1 MVASVSALSSAG
13 QAASYYEADDYYAE
27 GGLAPSEWFGE
38 AAKALGLK
46 GEVDRDQFAALLE
59 GQIGGEQLGRTSANA
74 GSDGKAEHRPGWD
87 ITLSAPKSVSIM
99 AEVAGDKRLIAA
111 HGAAVKVALAHVE
124 NHMAATRIRDGGEIR
139 REATGNLA
147 IATFRHATSRAQDPQ
162 LHTHAVVINA
172 TQDKD
177 GKWRSLE
184 PRAFYQ
190 LQKEIGAIYRQ
201 ELAHGVAELGYRIA
215 PGKDAMFEIAG
226 VPDKVI
232 EVFSQRTAAIDARLA
247 ERGTSREDAS
257 AAEKQIA
264 ALDTREAK
272 THADI
277 RELRADWRAT
287 ADASGF
293 DTGALDRLVAQAT
306 RQAKESDTT
315 ASPEMLARQAVAFA
329 AAKLSEREA
338 VVSAITLAREAG
350 DFAFGKVG
358 HAQISAAIV
367 AAEQRGEL
375 VSRTFLDRRGAEF
388 AGFTTPQA
396 IATDRTMLRLEVAGR
411 GMAAPLV
418 SPVTAARMVE
428 RAARQSARS
437 GYAWT
442 DDQKRATADLL
453 TSRDRIAAVQGYA
466 GTAKTTTVLATYARE
481 AERAG
486 MAVTALAPTASAA
499 TVLGEA
505 LGLRGDTVARH
516 LLTPEGRMSC
526 KDAVWIVDE
535 ASMLSA
541 HDMAKLMTSAD
552 KAGARLVLVGD
563 IKQLGSVGAG
573 AAFAQLQA
581 AGMTTTRLAEVVRQ
595 TNSETREAVMAS
607 IEGHAGKALA
617 ALDRG
622 GGKVIEASTAH
633 DRFGAMARHYLSMS
647 PAERARTLVIEP
659 SREGRDTLTGM
670 IREQLAARGELSA
683 NRLQF
688 AALEAKDL
696 TRAEAREA
704 ASYAIGDVV
713 RFNRDY
719 AAKDV
724 RRGETLTVSSIDPER
739 GRIALESRDGRSI
752 DWHPRQ
758 WGAGR
763 AEVFEV
769 KPMELRTGDRVQFTR
784 NDREAGRINGLGGTV
799 TGVDPATGQATL
811 KLANG
816 REQRLDLSDPRD
828 AHLRHAYVRTAHAAQ
843 GQTAERVLIHAD
855 SRSTNLVD
863 QKMLYVALSRAKG
876 EAVVV
881 TDDRDRLVRAITE
894 RAGEKQTATAASS
907 LDAGKSK
914 AMGAGIA

>member
-38 AAKALGLK
+38 AASALGLE
-46 GEVDRDQFAALLE
+46 GEVDREQFAALLE
-59 GQIGGEQLGRTSANA
+59 GRVDGEQLGTTRE
-74 GSDGKAEHRPGWD
+74 GKVEHRPGWD

-124 NHMAATRIRDGGEIR
+124 NHMAATRVREGGEVQR
-139 REATGNLA
+139 QATGNLA

-201 ELAHGVAELGYRIA
+201 ELAHGVADLGYRIE

-226 VPDKVI
+226 VPGKVI
-232 EVFSQRTAAIDARLA
+232 EALSQRTAAIDARLA
-247 ERGTSREDAS
+247 ERGTSREEAS

-272 THADI
+272 SHADI
-277 RELRADWRAT
+277 RELRSDWRAT
-287 ADASGF
+287 ADATGF
-293 DTGALDRLVAQAT
+293 DSEARDRLVASAAARAAQIEVGAG
-306 RQAKESDTT
+306 
-315 ASPEMLARQAVAFA
+315 PELLAARAVAFA

-338 VVSAITLAREAG
+338 VFSASTLAREAG

-358 HAQISAAIV
+358 HAEISAAI
-367 AAEQRGEL
+367 AIAGERGEL
-375 VSRTFLDRRGAEF
+375 VPRIFLDRRGAEF

-396 IATDRTMLRLEVAGR
+396 IATERTMLQIEMAGR
-411 GMAAPLV
+411 GIAEPLA
-418 SPVTAARMVE
+418 SPVAAARTVE
-428 RAARQSARS
+428 RAARQSGRS
-437 GYAWT
+437 SYVWT
-442 DDQKRATADLL
+442 ADQKRATADLL
-453 TSRDRIAAVQGYA
+453 ISRDRVVAVQGYA

-486 MAVTALAPTASAA
+486 LSVTALAPTASAA
-499 TVLGEA
+499 TVLGDA

-516 LLTPEGRMSC
+516 LLTPEGRMNG
-526 KDAVWIVDE
+526 KGAVWIVDE

-541 HDMAKLMTSAD
+541 HDMAKLMASAD

-563 IKQLGSVGAG
+563 VKQLGSVGAG

-595 TNSETREAVMAS
+595 TNADTREAVMAS

-622 GGKVIEASTAH
+622 GGKVLEAATAH
-633 DRFGAMARHYLSMS
+633 DRFEAMTRHYLSLS
-647 PAERARTLVIEP
+647 SAERTKTLVIEP
-659 SREGRDTLTGM
+659 SRDGRDTLTGM
-670 IREQLAARGELSA
+670 IRDQLASRGELSA
-683 NRLQF
+683 KKLQF
-688 AALEAKDL
+688 AALEAKGI

-704 ASYAIGDVV
+704 ASYAIGDVI
-713 RFNRDY
+713 RFSRDY
-719 AAKDV
+719 TAKAV
-724 RRGETLTVSSIDPER
+724 RRGEALSIVGTDPER
-739 GRIALESRDGRSI
+739 GRIALASRDGRSI
-752 DWHPRQ
+752 VWHPRQ
-758 WGAGR
+758 WGAVK
-763 AEVFEV
+763 AEVFEA
-769 KPMELRTGDRVQFTR
+769 KLMELRTGDRVQFTR
-784 NDREAGRINGLGGTV
+784 NDRDAGRINGLGGTV
-799 TGVDPATGQATL
+799 TNIDPATSQATL
-811 KLANG
+811 MLANG

-828 AHLRHAYVRTAHAAQ
+828 THLRHAYVQTAHAAQ
-843 GQTAERVLIHAD
+843 GETAERVLIHAD

-876 EAVVV
+876 EAVIV
-881 TDDRDRLVRAITE
+881 TDDRERLVRAITE
-894 RAGEKQTATAASS
+894 RAGEKQTAMAATIPEPS
-907 LDAGKSK
+907 KSK
-914 AMGAGIA
+914 AMGVGLG

>member
-38 AAKALGLK
+38 AAESLGLE
-46 GEVDRDQFAALLE
+46 GEVNREQFAALLQ
-59 GQIGGEQLGRTSANA
+59 GQVGGKQLGTTR
-74 GSDGKAEHRPGWD
+74 DGKVEHRPGWD

-111 HGAAVKVALAHVE
+111 HGVAVKVALAHVE
-124 NHMAATRIRDGGEIR
+124 KHMAATRVRDGGEVR

-162 LHTHAVVINA
+162 LHTHAVVLNA
-172 TQDKD
+172 TQDRD
-177 GKWRSLE
+177 GQWRSLE

-201 ELAHGVAELGYRIA
+201 ELAHGVAKLGYGIE

-226 VPDKVI
+226 VPEKVI
-232 EVFSQRTAAIDARLA
+232 EALSQRTAAIDARLA
-247 ERGTSREDAS
+247 ERGTSRERAS

-272 THADI
+272 SHVDI
-277 RELRADWRAT
+277 CELRADWRAT
-287 ADASGF
+287 AEANGF
-293 DTGALDRLVAQAT
+293 DAEARDRLVAEAQD
-306 RQAKESDTT
+306 RAKDIEP
-315 ASPEMLARQAVAFA
+315 ASGQNLLAQRAVSFA

-338 VVSAITLAREAG
+338 VFSASTLAREAG
-350 DFAFGKVG
+350 DFAFGKIG
-358 HAQISAAIV
+358 HGQIGTAI
-367 AAEQRGEL
+367 AGAEHRGEL
-375 VSRTFLDRRGAEF
+375 VPRTFLDRRGAEF

-396 IATDRTMLRLEVAGR
+396 IATERTMLRLEVAGR
-411 GMAAPLV
+411 GMAEALANPMA
-418 SPVTAARMVE
+418 AARMVE
-428 RAARQSARS
+428 RAARQSAGS

-442 DDQKRATADLL
+442 QDQKRATADLL
-453 TSRDRIAAVQGYA
+453 VSRDRISAVQGYA

-481 AERAG
+481 AERRG
-486 MAVTALAPTASAA
+486 LAVTALAPTASAA
-499 TVLGEA
+499 TILGEA

-516 LLTPEGRMSC
+516 LLAPEARLSG

-541 HDMAKLMTSAD
+541 HDMARLMTSAD
-552 KAGARLVLVGD
+552 RAGARLVLVGD
-563 IKQLGSVGAG
+563 VKQLGSVGAG

-581 AGMTTTRLAEVVRQ
+581 AGMATTKLAEVVRQ
-595 TNSETREAVMAS
+595 TNAGTREAVMAS

-622 GGKVIEASTAH
+622 GGRVIEAATQR
-633 DRFGAMARHYLSMS
+633 DRFAAMARHYLALS
-647 PAERARTLVIEP
+647 PAERVRTLVIEP
-659 SREGRDTLTGM
+659 SRDGRDTLTDM
-670 IREQLAARGELSA
+670 IREHLALRGELSA
-683 NRLQF
+683 ERLQF
-688 AALEAKDL
+688 ATLEAKGL

-704 ASYAIGDVV
+704 ASYAIGDLV

-724 RRGETLTVSSIDPER
+724 HRGEALTVSGIDLER
-739 GRIALESRDGRSI
+739 GRVALESRDGRSL

-758 WGAGR
+758 WGAGE
-763 AEVFEV
+763 AEVFEAR
-769 KPMELRTGDRVQFTR
+769 PMELRTGDRVQFTR
-784 NDREAGRINGLGGTV
+784 NDREAARINGLGGTV
-799 TGVDPATGQATL
+799 TGIDPANRQATL

-828 AHLRHAYVRTAHAAQ
+828 THLRHAYVQTAHAAQ

-863 QKMLYVALSRAKG
+863 QRMLYVALSRARG

-894 RAGEKQTATAASS
+894 RAGEKQIAMAAAAPE
-907 LDAGKSK
+907 AGKSK
-914 AMGAGIA
+914 AMGAGIG

>member
-1 MVASVSALSSAG
+1 MVASVSALTGAG

-38 AAKALGLK
+38 AASALGLE
-46 GEVDRDQFAALLE
+46 GEVDREQFAALLE
-59 GQIGGEQLGRTSANA
+59 GQVGGKQLGTMRDGRT
-74 GSDGKAEHRPGWD
+74 EHRPGWD

-99 AEVAGDKRLIAA
+99 AELAGDKRLIAA

-124 NHMAATRIRDGGEIR
+124 KHMAATRVREGGEVR
-139 REATGNLA
+139 REVTGNLA

-201 ELAHGVAELGYRIA
+201 ELAHVVAELGYRIE

-232 EVFSQRTAAIDARLA
+232 EALSQRTAAIDARLA
-247 ERGTSREDAS
+247 ERGTSREEAS

-287 ADASGF
+287 ADANGF
-293 DTGALDRLVAQAT
+293 DAGARGRLVTDARQRSAQI
-306 RQAKESDTT
+306 EVT

-338 VVSAITLAREAG
+338 VFSASMLAREAG

-358 HAQISAAIV
+358 HAEISAAI
-367 AAEQRGEL
+367 AIAGDRGEL
-375 VSRTFLDRRGAEF
+375 VPRTFLDRRGAEF
-388 AGFTTPQA
+388 AGFTTPLA
-396 IATDRTMLRLEVAGR
+396 IATERTMMQLEMAGR
-411 GMAAPLV
+411 GITEPLASPMAV
-418 SPVTAARMVE
+418 ARTVE
-428 RAARQSARS
+428 RAARQSERS
-437 GYAWT
+437 GYPWT
-442 DDQKRATADLL
+442 EDQKRATADLL
-453 TSRDRIAAVQGYA
+453 TSRDRTAAVQGYA
-466 GTAKTTTVLATYARE
+466 GTAKTTTVLATYARA

-486 MAVTALAPTASAA
+486 LSVTALAPTASAA
-499 TVLGEA
+499 TVLGDA

-516 LLTPEGRMSC
+516 LLMPEGRMSG
-526 KDAVWIVDE
+526 KGAVWIVDE

-541 HDMAKLMTSAD
+541 HDMAKLMTTAD
-552 KAGARLVLVGD
+552 RAGARLVLVGD
-563 IKQLGSVGAG
+563 VKQLGSVGAG

-595 TNSETREAVMAS
+595 TNADTREAVMAS
-607 IEGHAGKALA
+607 IEGHAARALA
-617 ALDRG
+617 AIDRG
-622 GGKVIEASTAH
+622 GGRVVEAGTAH
-633 DRFGAMARHYLSMS
+633 DRFEAMTRHYLSLS
-647 PAERARTLVIEP
+647 SAERVKTLVIEP
-659 SREGRDTLTGM
+659 SRDGRDTLTGM
-670 IREQLAARGELSA
+670 IRDLLASRGELSA
-683 NRLQF
+683 QKLQF
-688 AALEAKDL
+688 AALEAKGM

-704 ASYAIGDVV
+704 VSYAIGDVV
-713 RFNRDY
+713 RFSRDY
-719 AAKDV
+719 TAKAV
-724 RRGETLTVSSIDPER
+724 RRGEALCIVGIDPER
-739 GRIALESRDGRSI
+739 GRIALANRDGRSI

-758 WGAGR
+758 WGASR
-763 AEVFEV
+763 AEVFEA

-784 NDREAGRINGLGGTV
+784 NDRDAGRINGLAGIV
-799 TGVDPATGQATL
+799 TGIDPAASQATL

-816 REQRLDLSDPRD
+816 REQRLDLSDLRD
-828 AHLRHAYVRTAHAAQ
+828 THLRYAYVQTAHAAQ

-894 RAGEKQTATAASS
+894 RAGEKQTAMEATVPEPS
-907 LDAGKSK
+907 KSK
-914 AMGAGIA
+914 AMGAGLG

>member
-38 AAKALGLK
+38 AASALGLE
-46 GEVDRDQFAALLE
+46 GEVDREQFAALLE
-59 GQIGGEQLGRTSANA
+59 GRVDGEQLGTTRE
-74 GSDGKAEHRPGWD
+74 GKIEHRPGWD

-124 NHMAATRIRDGGEIR
+124 KHMAATRVREGGEVR

-201 ELAHGVAELGYRIA
+201 ELAHGVAELGYRIE

-226 VPDKVI
+226 IPDKVI
-232 EVFSQRTAAIDARLA
+232 EALSQRTAAIDARLA
-247 ERGTSREDAS
+247 ERGTSREEAS
-257 AAEKQIA
+257 AAETQIA

-277 RELRADWRAT
+277 RELRADWRVT
-287 ADASGF
+287 ADANGF
-293 DTGALDRLVAQAT
+293 DAGARDRLVSGARERAAQI
-306 RQAKESDTT
+306 EVT

-338 VVSAITLAREAG
+338 VFSAGTLAREAG

-358 HAQISAAIV
+358 HAQISAAI
-367 AAEQRGEL
+367 AIAGERGEL
-375 VSRTFLDRRGAEF
+375 VSRRFLDRRGAEF
-388 AGFTTPQA
+388 AGFTTPLA
-396 IATDRTMLRLEVAGR
+396 IATERTMLQLEMAGR
-411 GMAAPLV
+411 GIAEPLASPMAA
-418 SPVTAARMVE
+418 ARSVE
-428 RAARQSARS
+428 RAARQSGRS

-442 DDQKRATADLL
+442 GNQKRATADLL
-453 TSRDRIAAVQGYA
+453 TSRDRVVAVQGYA

-486 MAVTALAPTASAA
+486 LSVKALAPTASAA
-499 TVLGEA
+499 TVLGDA
-505 LGLRGDTVARH
+505 LSLRGDTVARH
-516 LLTPEGRMSC
+516 LLTPEGRMSG
-526 KDAVWIVDE
+526 KGAVWIVDE

-541 HDMAKLMTSAD
+541 SDMAKLMTSAD

-563 IKQLGSVGAG
+563 VKQLGSVGAG
-573 AAFAQLQA
+573 AAFAQLQV
-581 AGMTTTRLAEVVRQ
+581 AGMMTTRLAEVVRQ
-595 TNSETREAVMAS
+595 TNADTREAVMAS
-607 IEGHAGKALA
+607 IEGHAGNALA

-622 GGKVIEASTAH
+622 GGKVLEAASAH
-633 DRFGAMARHYLSMS
+633 DRFEAMTRHYLSLS
-647 PAERARTLVIEP
+647 STERVKTLVIDP
-659 SREGRDTLTGM
+659 SRDGRDTLTGM
-670 IREQLAARGELSA
+670 IRDQLASRGELSGEK
-683 NRLQF
+683 LQF
-688 AALEAKDL
+688 AALEAKGM

-704 ASYAIGDVV
+704 AGYAIGDVV

-719 AAKDV
+719 AAKAV
-724 RRGETLTVSSIDPER
+724 RRGETLSIVGIDPER
-739 GRIALESRDGRSI
+739 GRIALANRDGWSI

-758 WGAGR
+758 WGAAK
-763 AEVFEV
+763 AEVFEAR
-769 KPMELRTGDRVQFTR
+769 PMELRTGDQVQFTL
-784 NDREAGRINGLGGTV
+784 NDRDAGRINGLGGTV
-799 TGVDPATGQATL
+799 TGIDPSTSQVTL

-816 REQRLDLSDPRD
+816 REQRLNLSDPRD
-828 AHLRHAYVRTAHAAQ
+828 THLRHAYVQTAHAAQ

-876 EAVVV
+876 EAVIV
-881 TDDRDRLVRAITE
+881 TDDRDRLVRAIAE
-894 RAGEKQTATAASS
+894 RAGEKQTAMAATVPEPSK
-907 LDAGKSK
+907 AK
-914 AMGAGIA
+914 AMGAGLG

>member
-27 GGLAPSEWFGE
+27 GGLAPSEWFGK
-38 AAKALGLK
+38 AAGALGLE
-46 GEVDRDQFAALLE
+46 GEVDREQFAALLE
-59 GQIGGEQLGRTSANA
+59 GQVGGKQLGMMR
-74 GSDGKAEHRPGWD
+74 DGKTEHRPGWD

-111 HGAAVKVALAHVE
+111 HGTAVKVALAHVE
-124 NHMAATRIRDGGEIR
+124 NHMAATRVREGGAVQR
-139 REATGNLA
+139 QDTGNLA
-147 IATFRHATSRAQDPQ
+147 IATFRHATSRALDPQ

-177 GKWRSLE
+177 GRWRSLE
-184 PRAFYQ
+184 PRTFYQ

-201 ELAHGVAELGYRIA
+201 ELAHGVSELGYRIE

-226 VPDKVI
+226 VPEKVI
-232 EVFSQRTAAIDARLA
+232 EALSQRTAAIDARLA
-247 ERGTSREDAS
+247 ERGTSREEAS
-257 AAEKQIA
+257 AAEKEIA

-293 DTGALDRLVAQAT
+293 DAGARDRLVAGAIGQAREIET
-306 RQAKESDTT
+306 A
-315 ASPEMLARQAVAFA
+315 ASPELLARQAVAFA
-329 AAKLSEREA
+329 AAKLSERQS
-338 VVSAITLAREAG
+338 VMSASTLAREAG

-358 HAQISAAIV
+358 HGQISAAI
-367 AAEQRGEL
+367 AGAEQRGEL
-375 VSRTFLDRRGAEF
+375 VPRTFLDRRGAEF
-388 AGFTTPQA
+388 AGFTTPHA
-396 IATDRTMLRLEVAGR
+396 LETERTMLRLEAAGR
-411 GMAAPLV
+411 GMAKPLA
-418 SPVTAARMVE
+418 SPLTAARTVD

-442 DDQKRATADLL
+442 DDQKRATTDLL

-481 AERAG
+481 AERYG
-486 MAVTALAPTASAA
+486 LAVTALAPTASAA

-505 LGLRGDTVARH
+505 LGIRGDAVARH
-516 LLTPEGRMSC
+516 LLTPEGRMAG

-541 HDMAKLMTSAD
+541 QDMAKLMANAD
-552 KAGARLVLVGD
+552 AAGARLILVGD
-563 IKQLGSVGAG
+563 VKQLGSVGAG

-581 AGMTTTRLAEVVRQ
+581 AGMATTRLAEVVRQ
-595 TNSETREAVMAS
+595 TNAETREAVMAS

-622 GGKVIEASTAH
+622 GGKVIEGATPK
-633 DRFGAMARHYLSMS
+633 DRFEAMTGHYLSLS
-647 PAERARTLVIEP
+647 PVERTRTLLIEP

-670 IREQLAARGELSA
+670 IREHLSSCGELSRD
-683 NRLQF
+683 RLQF
-688 AALEAKDL
+688 AALEAKGM

-713 RFNRDY
+713 QFNRDY

-724 RRGETLTVSSIDPER
+724 RRGEALTVSGVDPER
-739 GRIALESRDGRSI
+739 NRVALASRDGRAI
-752 DWHPRQ
+752 DWQPRQ
-758 WGAGR
+758 WGAGKV
-763 AEVFEV
+763 EVFEP
-769 KPMELRTGDRVQFTR
+769 KSMDLRTGDRVQFTR
-784 NDREAGRINGLGGTV
+784 NDREAGRINGLCGTV
-799 TGVDPATGQATL
+799 TCIVPSTGQATL

-828 AHLRHAYVRTAHAAQ
+828 THLRHAYVQTAHAAQ

-881 TDDRDRLVRAITE
+881 TDDRDRLVRAIAE
-894 RAGEKQTATAASS
+894 RAGEKQTAMAAAAPDHS
-907 LDAGKSK
+907 KSK
-914 AMGAGIA
+914 TMGAGLG

>member
-1 MVASVSALSSAG
+1 MVASVSALTSAG
-13 QAASYYEADDYYAE
+13 QAAGYYEADDYYAE

-38 AAKALGLK
+38 AASALGLD
-46 GEVDRDQFAALLE
+46 GEVDREQFAALLE
-59 GQIGGEQLGRTSANA
+59 GRVYGEQLGTTRE
-74 GSDGKAEHRPGWD
+74 GKVEHRPGWD

-124 NHMAATRIRDGGEIR
+124 NHMAATRVREGGEVHR
-139 REATGNLA
+139 QATGNLA

-201 ELAHGVAELGYRIA
+201 ELAHGVAELGYPIE

-226 VPDKVI
+226 VPDRVI
-232 EVFSQRTAAIDARLA
+232 DALSQRTAAIDARLA
-247 ERGTSREDAS
+247 ERGTSREEAS

-277 RELRADWRAT
+277 RELRADWRVT
-287 ADASGF
+287 ADANGF
-293 DTGALDRLVAQAT
+293 DAGARDRLIAAARQRAAQIEVKAN
-306 RQAKESDTT
+306 
-315 ASPEMLARQAVAFA
+315 PEMLARQAVDFA

-338 VVSAITLAREAG
+338 VFSASTLAREAG

-358 HAQISAAIV
+358 HSDISAAI
-367 AAEQRGEL
+367 ALAGDRGEL
-375 VSRTFLDRRGAEF
+375 VPRTFLDRRGAEF

-396 IATDRTMLRLEVAGR
+396 IATERTMLQLEMAGR
-411 GMAAPLV
+411 GIAEPLASPMAA
-418 SPVTAARMVE
+418 ARTVE
-428 RAARQSARS
+428 RAARESTRS

-442 DDQKRATADLL
+442 GDQKRATADLL

-486 MAVTALAPTASAA
+486 LSVTALAPTASAA
-499 TVLGEA
+499 TVLGDA

-516 LLTPEGRMSC
+516 LLTPEGRVSG
-526 KDAVWIVDE
+526 KGAVWIVDE

-541 HDMAKLMTSAD
+541 HDMAKLMTTAD
-552 KAGARLVLVGD
+552 KAGARIVLVGD
-563 IKQLGSVGAG
+563 VKQLGSVGAG

-581 AGMTTTRLAEVVRQ
+581 AGMTTMTLAEVVRQ
-595 TNSETREAVMAS
+595 TNADTREAVMAS
-607 IEGHAGKALA
+607 IEGHAANALA

-622 GGKVIEASTAH
+622 GGRVLEAATAH
-633 DRFGAMARHYLSMS
+633 DRFEAMARHYLSLS
-647 PAERARTLVIEP
+647 SAERAKTLVIEP

-670 IREQLAARGELSA
+670 IRDQLASRGELSA
-683 NRLQF
+683 QKLQF
-688 AALEAKDL
+688 AALEAKGM

-719 AAKDV
+719 AAKSV
-724 RRGETLTVSSIDPER
+724 RRGEDLSIVGIDPER
-739 GRIALESRDGRSI
+739 GRIALAGRDGRSI

-758 WGAGR
+758 WGAAK
-763 AEVFEV
+763 AEVFES
-769 KPMELRTGDRVQFTR
+769 KPMELRTGDRLQFTR
-784 NDREAGRINGLGGTV
+784 NDRDAGRINGLGGTV
-799 TGVDPATGQATL
+799 TGIDPATSQATL

-816 REQRLDLSDPRD
+816 REQRLNLSDPRD
-828 AHLRHAYVRTAHAAQ
+828 THLRHAYVQTAHAAQ

-894 RAGEKQTATAASS
+894 RAGEKQTATKASGIEAEKAKAIS
-907 LDAGKSK
+907 AGL
-914 AMGAGIA
+914 G

>member
-38 AAKALGLK
+38 AAGALGLE
-46 GEVDRDQFAALLE
+46 GEVDREQFAALLE
-59 GQIGGEQLGRTSANA
+59 GQVGGKQLGTTRDGRT
-74 GSDGKAEHRPGWD
+74 EHRPGWD

-124 NHMAATRIRDGGEIR
+124 KHMAATRVREGGEVR

-177 GKWRSLE
+177 GTWRSLE

-201 ELAHGVAELGYRIA
+201 ELAHGVVQLGYRIEQ
-215 PGKDAMFEIAG
+215 GKDAMFEIAG

-232 EVFSQRTAAIDARLA
+232 ETLSQRTAAIDARLA
-247 ERGTSREDAS
+247 ERGTSREEAS

-287 ADASGF
+287 ADAKGF
-293 DTGALDRLVAQAT
+293 DSGARDRLVADARQRAAQA
-306 RQAKESDTT
+306 EVT
-315 ASPEMLARQAVAFA
+315 ASPEMLAGQAVAFA

-338 VVSAITLAREAG
+338 VFSASTLAREAG
-350 DFAFGKVG
+350 DFVFGKVG
-358 HAQISAAIV
+358 HSEISAAI
-367 AAEQRGEL
+367 AFAGERGEL
-375 VSRTFLDRRGAEF
+375 VPRTFFDRRGAEF

-396 IATDRTMLRLEVAGR
+396 IATERTMLQLEMAGR
-411 GMAAPLV
+411 GMAEPLASAMV
-418 SPVTAARMVE
+418 AARSVE
-428 RAARQSARS
+428 RAAKQSGRS

-442 DDQKRATADLL
+442 EDQKRATADLL

-486 MAVTALAPTASAA
+486 LSVTALAPTASAA
-499 TVLGEA
+499 TVLGDA

-516 LLTPEGRMSC
+516 LLTPEGRMTGTG
-526 KDAVWIVDE
+526 AVWIVDE

-563 IKQLGSVGAG
+563 VKQLGSVGAG

-581 AGMTTTRLAEVVRQ
+581 AGMATSRLAEVVRQ
-595 TNSETREAVMAS
+595 TNADTLEAVMAS
-607 IEGHAGKALA
+607 IEGHAAKALA

-622 GGKVIEASTAH
+622 GGKVIEAATAL
-633 DRFGAMARHYLSMS
+633 DRFEAMARHYLSLS
-647 PAERARTLVIEP
+647 STERAKTLVVEP
-659 SREGRDTLTGM
+659 SRDGRDTLTGM
-670 IREQLAARGELSA
+670 IRDQLASRGELSA
-683 NRLQF
+683 QKLQF
-688 AALEAKDL
+688 AALEAKGM

-713 RFNRDY
+713 RFSRAY
-719 AAKDV
+719 TAKAV
-724 RRGETLTVSSIDPER
+724 RRGEALSIVGIDPER
-739 GRIALESRDGRSI
+739 GRIALAGRDGRSI

-758 WGAGR
+758 WGAGK
-763 AEVFEV
+763 AEVFEATS
-769 KPMELRTGDRVQFTR
+769 MELRTGDRVQFTR
-784 NDREAGRINGLGGTV
+784 NDREAGRNNGLGGTV
-799 TGVDPATGQATL
+799 TGIDPATSQATL

-816 REQRLDLSDPRD
+816 REQRLNLSDPRD
-828 AHLRHAYVRTAHAAQ
+828 THLRHAYVQTAHAAQ

-876 EAVVV
+876 EAVVI
-881 TDDRDRLVRAITE
+881 TDDRDRLVRAIAE
-894 RAGEKQTATAASS
+894 RAGEKQTATKASGIEAEKAKAIS
-907 LDAGKSK
+907 AGL
-914 AMGAGIA
+914 G

>member
-38 AAKALGLK
+38 AAQALGLS
-46 GEVDRDQFAALLE
+46 GEVDREQFAALLE
-59 GQIGGEQLGRTSANA
+59 GQVRGQQLGTTR
-74 GSDGKAEHRPGWD
+74 DGKIEHRPGWD

-124 NHMAATRIRDGGEIR
+124 KHVAATRIRDGSEVR

-172 TQDKD
+172 TQDD
-177 GKWRSLE
+177 AGNWRSLE

-201 ELAHGVAELGYRIA
+201 ELAHGVARLGYRIE

-232 EVFSQRTAAIDARLA
+232 DALSQRTAAIDARLA
-247 ERGTSREDAS
+247 ERGTSREQAS

-272 THADI
+272 THADH
-277 RELRADWRAT
+277 RALRADWRAT
-287 ADASGF
+287 ADALGF
-293 DTGALDRLVAQAT
+293 DRAGRDRLIAEA
-306 RQAKESDTT
+306 RGRARDLDAS
-315 ASPEMLARQAVAFA
+315 SPELLARQAVAFA

-338 VVSAITLAREAG
+338 VFAASTLAREAG

-358 HAQISAAIV
+358 HSAITAAIA
-367 AAEQRGEL
+367 AAEERGEL
-375 VSRTFLDRRGAEF
+375 VARMFLDRRGAEF
-388 AGFTTPQA
+388 SGFTTSQA
-396 IATDRTMLRLEVAGR
+396 IETERTMLRLESAGR
-411 GMAAPLV
+411 GIAEPLA
-418 SPVTAARMVE
+418 SPMTAARTVE

-442 DDQKRATADLL
+442 EDQKRATAELL
-453 TSRDRIAAVQGYA
+453 TSRDRITAVQGYA

-481 AERAG
+481 AQRRGLA
-486 MAVTALAPTASAA
+486 ATALAPTASAA
-499 TVLGEA
+499 MVLGDA
-505 LGLRGDTVARH
+505 LGTRGDTVARH
-516 LLTPEGRMSC
+516 LLTPEARRSG

-535 ASMLSA
+535 ASLLSA
-541 HDMAKLMTSAD
+541 HDMAKLMASAD

-563 IKQLGSVGAG
+563 VKQLGSVGAG
-573 AAFAQLQA
+573 AAFAQLRE
-581 AGMTTTRLAEVVRQ
+581 AGMATAKLAEIVRQ
-595 TNSETREAVMAS
+595 TNAETREAVLAS

-617 ALDRG
+617 ALERG
-622 GGKVIEASTAH
+622 GGKVIEAATPDGRLAS
-633 DRFGAMARHYLSMS
+633 MARQYMAMS

-659 SREGRDTLTGM
+659 SRDGRDKLTGL
-670 IREQLAARGELSA
+670 IREQLAAHGELSA
-683 NRLQF
+683 ETQRF
-688 AALEAKDL
+688 AALESKGL

-713 RFNRDY
+713 RFTRDY
-719 AAKDV
+719 AAKGIH
-724 RRGETLTVSSIDPER
+724 RAEALTISAVDPKR
-739 GRIALESRDGRSI
+739 GRIALDARDGRSI

-758 WGAGR
+758 WGAGKV
-763 AEVFEV
+763 EVFEP
-769 KPMELRTGDRVQFTR
+769 KPMELRIGDRVQFTR
-784 NDREAGRINGLGGTV
+784 NDRKASRINGLGGTV
-799 TGVDPATGQATL
+799 TGIDAATSTATV

-816 REQRLDLSDPRD
+816 REVRLNLADPRD
-828 AHLRHAYVRTAHAAQ
+828 THLRHAYVQTAHAAQ
-843 GQTAERVLIHAD
+843 GQTSERVLIHAD

-863 QKMLYVALSRAKG
+863 QKLLYVALSRARA
-876 EAVVV
+876 EAIVV
-881 TDDRDRLVRAITE
+881 TDDKDRLVRAIYE
-894 RAGEKQTATAASS
+894 RAGEKQTAVAASVP
-907 LDAGKSK
+907 DAGKAK
-914 AMGAGIA
+914 AMAAGIG

>member
-38 AAKALGLK
+38 AASALGLE
-46 GEVDRDQFAALLE
+46 GEVDREQFAALLE
-59 GQIGGEQLGRTSANA
+59 GRVDGEQLGTTRE
-74 GSDGKAEHRPGWD
+74 GKVEHRPGWD

-124 NHMAATRIRDGGEIR
+124 NHMAATRVREGGEVQR
-139 REATGNLA
+139 QATGNLA

-177 GKWRSLE
+177 GKWRSVE

-190 LQKEIGAIYRQ
+190 LQKDIGAIYRQ
-201 ELAHGVAELGYRIA
+201 ELAHGVADLGYRIE

-226 VPDKVI
+226 VPGKVI
-232 EVFSQRTAAIDARLA
+232 EALSQRTAAIDARLA
-247 ERGTSREDAS
+247 ERGTSREEAS

-272 THADI
+272 SHADI

-287 ADASGF
+287 ADATGF
-293 DTGALDRLVAQAT
+293 DSEARDRLVASAAARAAQIEVGAG
-306 RQAKESDTT
+306 
-315 ASPEMLARQAVAFA
+315 PELLAARAVAFA

-338 VVSAITLAREAG
+338 VFSASTLAREAG

-358 HAQISAAIV
+358 HAEISAAI
-367 AAEQRGEL
+367 AIAGDRGEL
-375 VSRTFLDRRGAEF
+375 VTRTFLDRRGAKF

-396 IATDRTMLRLEVAGR
+396 IATERTMLRLEMAGR
-411 GMAAPLV
+411 GIVEPLASSMAA
-418 SPVTAARMVE
+418 ARSVE
-428 RAARQSARS
+428 RAARQSGRS
-437 GYAWT
+437 GYPWT
-442 DDQKRATADLL
+442 EDQKHATVDLL
-453 TSRDRIAAVQGYA
+453 TSRDRITAVQGYA

-486 MAVTALAPTASAA
+486 LSVTALAPTASAA
-499 TVLGEA
+499 TVLGDA
-505 LGLRGDTVARH
+505 LGLHGDTVARH
-516 LLTPEGRMSC
+516 LLTPEGRMNG
-526 KDAVWIVDE
+526 KGAVWIVDE

-541 HDMAKLMTSAD
+541 HDMAKLMASAD

-563 IKQLGSVGAG
+563 VKQLGSIGAG

-581 AGMTTTRLAEVVRQ
+581 AGMTTTRLADVVRQ
-595 TNSETREAVMAS
+595 TNADTREAVMAS
-607 IEGHAGKALA
+607 IEGHAAKALA

-622 GGKVIEASTAH
+622 GGKVLEATTAH
-633 DRFGAMARHYLSMS
+633 DRFEAMARHYLSLS
-647 PAERARTLVIEP
+647 STERAKTLVVEP
-659 SREGRDTLTGM
+659 SRDGRDTLTGM
-670 IREQLAARGELSA
+670 IRDQLASRGELSA
-683 NRLQF
+683 QKLQF
-688 AALEAKDL
+688 AALEAKGM

-719 AAKDV
+719 SAKAV
-724 RRGETLTVSSIDPER
+724 RRGEALSIVGIDPER
-739 GRIALESRDGRSI
+739 GRIALACRDGRSI

-758 WGAGR
+758 WGAAK
-763 AEVFEV
+763 AEVFEA

-784 NDREAGRINGLGGTV
+784 NDRDAGRINGLGGTV
-799 TGVDPATGQATL
+799 TGIDPATSYATV

-828 AHLRHAYVRTAHAAQ
+828 THLRHGYVQTAHAAQ

-863 QKMLYVALSRAKG
+863 QKMLYVAVSRARG
-876 EAVVV
+876 EAVIV
-881 TDDRDRLVRAITE
+881 TDDRDRLVRAVTE
-894 RAGEKQTATAASS
+894 RAGEKQTAMAATVPEPS
-907 LDAGKSK
+907 KSK
-914 AMGAGIA
+914 AMGTGLG

>member
-38 AAKALGLK
+38 AAGALGLE
-46 GEVDRDQFAALLE
+46 GEVDREQFAALLE
-59 GQIGGEQLGRTSANA
+59 GQVGGRQLGTTR
-74 GSDGKAEHRPGWD
+74 DGKTEHRPGWD

-124 NHMAATRIRDGGEIR
+124 KHMAATRIRDGGEVR
-139 REATGNLA
+139 REVTGNLA
-147 IATFRHATSRAQDPQ
+147 IATFRHATSRAHDPQ

-177 GKWRSLE
+177 GNWRSLE

-201 ELAHGVAELGYRIA
+201 ELAHGVAELGYRIE

-232 EVFSQRTAAIDARLA
+232 EALSQRTAAIDARLA
-247 ERGTSREDAS
+247 ERGTSREEAS

-287 ADASGF
+287 ADANGF
-293 DTGALDRLVAQAT
+293 DVGARDRLVSGARERAAQNEA
-306 RQAKESDTT
+306 T

-338 VVSAITLAREAG
+338 VFSASTLAREAG

-358 HAQISAAIV
+358 HAEISAAI
-367 AAEQRGEL
+367 AIAGERGEL

-396 IATDRTMLRLEVAGR
+396 IATERTMLQLEMAGR
-411 GMAAPLV
+411 GIAEPLASPMAA
-418 SPVTAARMVE
+418 ARSVE
-428 RAARQSARS
+428 RSARQSAGS
-437 GYAWT
+437 AYTWT
-442 DDQKRATADLL
+442 ADQKRATADLL

-486 MAVTALAPTASAA
+486 LSVTALAPTASAA
-499 TVLGEA
+499 TVLGDA

-516 LLTPEGRMSC
+516 LLTPEGRMSGQG
-526 KDAVWIVDE
+526 AVWIVDE

-541 HDMAKLMTSAD
+541 HDMTKLMTSAD

-563 IKQLGSVGAG
+563 VKQLGSVRAG

-581 AGMTTTRLAEVVRQ
+581 AGMATTRLAEVVRQ
-595 TNSETREAVMAS
+595 TNADTREAIMAS
-607 IEGHAGKALA
+607 IEGHAAKALA

-622 GGKVIEASTAH
+622 GGKVIEAATPH
-633 DRFGAMARHYLSMS
+633 DRFEAMARHYLSLS
-647 PAERARTLVIEP
+647 TAERAKTLVVEP
-659 SREGRDTLTGM
+659 SRDGRDTLTGM
-670 IREQLAARGELSA
+670 IREHLASRGELSVEK
-683 NRLQF
+683 LQF
-688 AALEAKDL
+688 AALEAKGM

-713 RFNRDY
+713 RFSRDY
-719 AAKDV
+719 TAKAV
-724 RRGETLTVSSIDPER
+724 CRSEALSIVGIDPER
-739 GRIALESRDGRSI
+739 GRIALASRDGRSI

-758 WGAGR
+758 WGAAK
-763 AEVFEV
+763 AEVFEAR
-769 KPMELRTGDRVQFTR
+769 PMELRTGDQVQFTR
-784 NDREAGRINGLGGTV
+784 NDRDAGRINGLGGTV
-799 TGVDPATGQATL
+799 TGIDPATSQATV

-828 AHLRHAYVRTAHAAQ
+828 THLRHAYVQTAHAAQ

-855 SRSTNLVD
+855 SKATNLVD
-863 QKMLYVALSRAKG
+863 QKMLYVTLSRAKS
-876 EAVVV
+876 EAIVV
-881 TDDRDRLVRAITE
+881 TDDRERLVRAITE
-894 RAGEKQTATAASS
+894 RAGEKQTAMTTSVPEPT
-907 LDAGKSK
+907 KSK
-914 AMGAGIA
+914 AMGAGLG

>member
-38 AAKALGLK
+38 AASALGLE
-46 GEVDRDQFAALLE
+46 GEVDREQFAALLE
-59 GQIGGEQLGRTSANA
+59 GRVDGEQLGTTRE
-74 GSDGKAEHRPGWD
+74 GKVEHRPGWD

-124 NHMAATRIRDGGEIR
+124 NHMAATRVREGGEVQR
-139 REATGNLA
+139 QATGNLA

-201 ELAHGVAELGYRIA
+201 ELAHGVADLGYCIE

-226 VPDKVI
+226 VPGKVI
-232 EVFSQRTAAIDARLA
+232 EALSQRTAAIDARLA

-272 THADI
+272 SHADI
-277 RELRADWRAT
+277 RELHADWRAT
-287 ADASGF
+287 ADATGF
-293 DTGALDRLVAQAT
+293 DSEARDRLIASAAARAAQIEVGAG
-306 RQAKESDTT
+306 
-315 ASPEMLARQAVAFA
+315 PELLAARAVAFA

-338 VVSAITLAREAG
+338 VFSASTLAREAG
-350 DFAFGKVG
+350 DFVFGKVG
-358 HAQISAAIV
+358 HAEISAAI
-367 AAEQRGEL
+367 ATAGERGEL
-375 VSRTFLDRRGAEF
+375 VPRIFLDRRGAEF

-396 IATDRTMLRLEVAGR
+396 IATERTMLQIEMAGR
-411 GMAAPLV
+411 GIAEPLA
-418 SPVTAARMVE
+418 SPVAAARTVE
-428 RAARQSARS
+428 RAARQSGRS
-437 GYAWT
+437 SYVWT
-442 DDQKRATADLL
+442 ADQKRTTADLL
-453 TSRDRIAAVQGYA
+453 ISRDRVVAVQGYA

-486 MAVTALAPTASAA
+486 LSVTALAPTASAA
-499 TVLGEA
+499 TVLGDA

-516 LLTPEGRMSC
+516 LLTPEGRMNG
-526 KDAVWIVDE
+526 KGAVWIVDE

-552 KAGARLVLVGD
+552 RAGARLVLVGD
-563 IKQLGSVGAG
+563 VKQLGSVGAG

-595 TNSETREAVMAS
+595 TNADTREAVMAS
-607 IEGHAGKALA
+607 IEGHAAKALA

-622 GGKVIEASTAH
+622 GGKVLEAATAR
-633 DRFGAMARHYLSMS
+633 DRFEAMARQYLSLS
-647 PAERARTLVIEP
+647 STERAKTLVVEP
-659 SREGRDTLTGM
+659 SRDGRDTLTGM
-670 IREQLAARGELSA
+670 IRDQLASRGELSVEK
-683 NRLQF
+683 LQF
-688 AALEAKDL
+688 AALVAKGM

-713 RFNRDY
+713 RFSRDY
-719 AAKDV
+719 AAKAV
-724 RRGETLTVSSIDPER
+724 RRGEALSIVGIDPER
-739 GRIALESRDGRSI
+739 GRIALANRDGWSI

-758 WGAGR
+758 WGAAK
-763 AEVFEV
+763 AEVFEAR
-769 KPMELRTGDRVQFTR
+769 PMELRTGDRVRFTR
-784 NDREAGRINGLGGTV
+784 NDRDAGRINGLGGTV
-799 TGVDPATGQATL
+799 TGIDPATNQATL

-828 AHLRHAYVRTAHAAQ
+828 THLRHAYVQTVHAAQ

-855 SRSTNLVD
+855 SKATNLVD

-894 RAGEKQTATAASS
+894 RAGEKQTAMAAGGPEPS
-907 LDAGKSK
+907 KSK
-914 AMGAGIA
+914 AMGAGLG